1 MARLEQARSWE
12 LAVMAERPAVL
23 ARIMDVALGG

>member
-12 LAVMAERPAVL
+12 LEVMAQRPAII
-23 ARIMDVALGG
+23 ARIMELASTG